1 MNNYEDFNNRLEL
14 FLKKKLS
21 PEEEALF
28 ISELKQNDELR
39 ETAQVMALAISEM
52 GSIRAQKDKLVISGI
67 SALSKEDYFDVVWST
82 DKLDHFDELTNRFLK
97 KQLTAEEEQQ
107 YIGKL
112 QEIPALRKRAQ
123 VIALTVEQMGSI
135 IAKQNKD
142 IIGLVANMSESQ
154 FRNAAIIPAKVIPL
168 WPRITRYAAIIPAKI
183 PLWLRITRYAAAACI
198 VVMVGFGGFKYYQYD
213 QTISLGATYY
223 QQYDL
228 GPSRGGDVD
237 FKTLTA
243 LFDNVEKSEDLKGT
257 ITSLEK
263 YYNSAISD
271 KLSDYAEYEIEIGW
285 NLTIAYLKDNNRKDA
300 IKTLESIIER
310 HKDKDIAKKAQEL
323 LYKVKKI

>member
-107 YIGKL
+107 YISKL

-168 WPRITRYAAIIPAKI
+168 WP
-183 PLWLRITRYAAAACI
+183 RITRYAAAACI

-300 IKTLESIIER
+300 IKMLESIIER